1 MAFFAP
7 STRFDLCFQIKPV
20 SLPSRKVY
28 ASLDDLLAV
37 ASARNSGSLLH
48 ATVLGQCTIV
58 ETVFGVV
65 ELREAIEKRVG
76 GKVLAY
82 AF

>member
-1 MAFFAP
+1 M
-7 STRFDLCFQIKPV
+7 

-28 ASLDDLLAV
+28 ASLQDLIAV
-37 ASARNSGSLLH
+37 ASARNSGTLLKGG
-48 ATVLGQCTIV
+48 VLGQCTIV
-58 ETVFGVV
+58 ETVYGVV